1 MASGRRI
8 RVYVADDHPMFLDA
22 LVGAIGERADLELV
36 GAAADGADAV
46 AGIRDLSP
54 EVAVLDMRLRRLTG
68 EEVLRWATEHAAPT
82 RILFLS
88 AHIESDLVYRALA
101 AGAAG
106 YLSKDVDRDAIC
118 DAVIAVARGEI
129 ALSPDV
135 QGMLAGAIRERDVQD
150 RPPLTPREHAVL
162 ALAAEGCSTR
172 EIAARLNVASATVK
186 THLQSVYTKLD
197 VSDRT
202 SAVAAA
208 MRRGLLE

>member
-36 GAAADGADAV
+36 GSAADGADAV

-101 AGAAG
+101 AGGAG
-106 YLSKDVDRDAIC
+106 HPSQDLDRDAVCGATIPPAPRRIAPSPGVPRLLGG
-118 DAVIAVARGEI
+118 AV
-129 ALSPDV
+129 
-135 QGMLAGAIRERDVQD
+135 RERG
-150 RPPLTPREHAVL
+150 R
-162 ALAAEGCSTR
+162 
-172 EIAARLNVASATVK
+172 
-186 THLQSVYTKLD
+186 
-197 VSDRT
+197 
-202 SAVAAA
+202 
-208 MRRGLLE
+208 